1 MRERSMES
9 DGMTGTPLWK
19 FLYFV
24 VWHSIAKINTMGH
37 RALAIISSYLAGF
50 IQVQDEM
57 TRLLTVSAASTL
69 SSHDSALLQR
79 TLYMS
84 YPCLGTLGFIIQSL
98 SIDEAIL
105 VVPDSDV
112 SHQLF
117 PPSSLSVSRCPC
129 SCCLLVWDWVVS
141 SAFIGNLFLSPIG
154 LAICQSLVNC
164 LGECF
169 PSIRIWSNGR
179 VQRTTNTL
187 GHLGV

>member
-1 MRERSMES
+1 
-9 DGMTGTPLWK
+9 
-19 FLYFV
+19 
-24 VWHSIAKINTMGH
+24 MGH

-129 SCCLLVWDWVVS
+129 SCCLLVWDRVVS
-141 SAFIGNLFLSPIG
+141 SAFIGSLFFSPIG
-154 LAICQSLVNC
+154 LAMSKPCKLLGCLSVNVSHQSEFDPMAV
-164 LGECF
+164 
-169 PSIRIWSNGR
+169 SNEPQTLLAILACK
-179 VQRTTNTL
+179 VQHNLMLKVQVRR
-187 GHLGV
+187 